1 MELFS
6 NFIVY
11 TSEKVFY
18 NKNERMNSMKKNIW
32 TVILVLLLISVVI
45 ILIKG
50 VKPENNKEPNNSDKE
65 IETNLQEPLTEEPDD
80 TIPVET
86 PENNDPE
93 EEHICENEPIP
104 MPESPEQ
111 GYVYKPVIYLY
122 PEKTTEISVE
132 LDYNGVLTTTYPK
145 YIDGWKVVAEPDG
158 TISYNGREYYCLF
171 WEGISNIDY
180 SLEKGFC
187 VKGEDTEKFLEDSL
201 KKLGL
206 TDKEANEFIIYWLP
220 KMENNEYNIIS
231 FQEKLYTDNAKLTV
245 SPAPDTVIRVFMA
258 WKGSDEFVEIEPQNL
273 TAPERIGFTVVEWG
287 GSELK

>member
-1 MELFS
+1 
-6 NFIVY
+6 
-11 TSEKVFY
+11 
-18 NKNERMNSMKKNIW
+18 MKKFFM
-32 TVILVLLLISVVI
+32 I
-45 ILIKG
+45 ILSVTFLASLTGCPFENPIENPDYL
-50 VKPENNKEPNNSDKE
+50 VK
-65 IETNLQEPLTEEPDD
+65 
-80 TIPVET
+80 
-86 PENNDPE
+86 
-93 EEHICENEPIP
+93 
-104 MPESPEQ
+104 
-111 GYVYKPVIYLY
+111 KPVIYLY
-122 PEKTTEISVE
+122 PEEKEEISVK
-132 LDYNGVLTTTYPK
+132 LNYNGFLTTTYPQ
-145 YIDGWKVVAEPDG
+145 YIDGWKVIAEPDG